1 MRRVS
6 KLVRAG
12 HSEIHKNENERLPKR
27 HFLVKFC
34 SERAFGE
41 TLNLKSGMPGFKS
54 ASFHRNF
61 DGFESEIHRNENARQ
76 PKHHFSIENSV

>member
-1 MRRVS
+1 M
-6 KLVRAG
+6 VRAG
-12 HSEIHKNENERLPKR
+12 HCEIHKNENERLPKR
-27 HFLVKFC
+27 RFLVKFC

-41 TLNLKSGMPGFKS
+41 TLNSKSGMPGFKR

-61 DGFESEIHRNENARQ
+61 HGFENEIHRNENARQ